1 MKALWRAAGLLFCG
15 WVNPMAHAAPPVL
28 PDSAFIVP
36 QPCRVDPYGDANPEQ
51 RELQLDRACGQDRLQ
66 MRVDGPRVQP
76 QAVAMATPKL
86 EVDQLLSRNDGW
98 LTHSL
103 RLGWSAAL
111 DDKAGRLQTDHAL
124 LAAGTMLRL
133 SEDWAL
139 DMNVGRDV
147 GAKLPT
153 RTTVTGL
160 WFGDYA
166 SPDWRR
172 KTAREAEAIF
182 RALELDGAFWAP
194 PNQGGNA
201 GLSVPT
207 VNWPA
212 WTRLRLP
219 LAQDAT
225 AAVDVVFEALL
236 LEPPQPAARIE
247 SRTTRRI
254 AGARRTKATL
264 TRRYFASC
272 TS

>member
-1 MKALWRAAGLLFCG
+1 MKALWRAVGLLFCG
-15 WVNPMAHAAPPVL
+15 WVNLMAHAAPPVL

-133 SEDWAL
+133 SEEWAL

-160 WFGDYA
+160 WRPLDDGMLFA
-166 SPDWRR
+166 QVTP
-172 KTAREAEAIF
+172 EA
-182 RALELDGAFWAP
+182 
-194 PNQGGNA
+194 A
-201 GLSVPT
+201 GLASTVGLRWWLVPK
-207 VNWPA
+207 
-212 WTRLRLP
+212 RLVF
-219 LAQDAT
+219 DV
-225 AAVDVVFEALL
+225 AARRSADGQAIEPRVGLSL
-236 LEPPQPAARIE
+236 LEFGR
-247 SRTTRRI
+247 
-254 AGARRTKATL
+254 
-264 TRRYFASC
+264 
-272 TS
+272 